1 MRETKCWT
9 CKNSSGGCSWSRS
22 FRPVKG
28 WLAEKTVIKGID
40 GYLDSYLVIECPL
53 YDKETIVEQK
63 LHTNLAKRIAMVNP
77 NGTVK
82 KFDSMGECARWLIKN
97 NVPGC
102 VDYRTVSRG
111 IGKAA
116 DREVDGIFTYSQK
129 IFKVLGEEE

>member
-53 YDKETIVEQK
+53 YDKETLVEQK

-82 KFDSMGECARWLIKN
+82 NFDSMGECARWLIKN

-111 IGKAA
+111 ISKAA
-116 DREVDGIFTYSQK
+116 DREKDGIFTYRQK
-129 IFKVLGEEE
+129 IFKVLGGDE